1 MGRKRSFK
9 RDIHR
14 PAGRIRC
21 AKFDARASKPTIAA
35 PSFEVGGSGMVP
47 AGEQESAVCFV
58 STASQ
63 GEESDQSMGQAVST
77 REKSAQDTMD
87 SVQSDGRVIRG
98 LLAQR
103 IGQERLDLWFGRA
116 AQWNFEHNELS
127 IGLESS
133 FLVDCV
139 RSFCWDDLRSVLAE
153 WSPENC
159 KIRLQHNPS
168 LSAATPSPV
177 PVEPIRSPAK
187 VSMNPL
193 SSQSAPAPALSVVRD
208 DEYRAGTEVKSIR
221 ANVIHEPDLWN
232 DFVAGTSTR
241 LATTAAEMI
250 FERPGTISPLLIH
263 GPSGSGK
270 SHLARAIGQQL
281 RRRCNLRRTVVMTG
295 ETFTI
300 DFAESA
306 RGAGFA
312 SFRRKYRDVDAFVLD
327 DLQFC
332 LGKQATLAELRNTID
347 NLLRDRRQVVLVA
360 DRSLNELA
368 SLGGDLHAR
377 IGGGMTCGI
386 EPLDAETRRL
396 LLTRLLEKQQIV
408 LNAGTIQ
415 ALSESAGGDG
425 RAMHGIIFRLLTEQR
440 KFGRV
445 LTHDEAIAASLD
457 LIRSCQ
463 PVVRLSDIEKAVCD
477 NFRLDPKCLQTKG
490 KTKYVSGPRMLAM
503 FLARK
508 HTRAAYAEIG
518 QFFGNRQ
525 HSTVISA
532 QKKVEQWI
540 EKNEALPHGM
550 GSIGVREALRN
561 LELTLQVG

>member
-1 MGRKRSFK
+1 MG
-9 RDIHR
+9 D
-14 PAGRIRC
+14 
-21 AKFDARASKPTIAA
+21 
-35 PSFEVGGSGMVP
+35 
-47 AGEQESAVCFV
+47 
-58 STASQ
+58 
-63 GEESDQSMGQAVST
+63 AVST
-77 REKSAQDTMD
+77 SEKPVQNSFGSAP
-87 SVQSDGRVIRG
+87 VGG
-98 LLAQR
+98 LTVRDLLSQR

-116 AQWNFEHNELS
+116 ARWKFEHNELS
-127 IGLESS
+127 VGLESP

-139 RSFCWDDLRSVLAE
+139 RSFGWDELRSVLAE
-153 WSPENC
+153 VSDGNS
-159 KIRLQHNPS
+159 KIQLHAFESTDPAPSIATLAESARLPDIVSMMPRAAQAIRTSNLTVAHRDSRPS
-168 LSAATPSPV
+168 EADV
-177 PVEPIRSPAK
+177 KPIRPG
-187 VSMNPL
+187 
-193 SSQSAPAPALSVVRD
+193 VVCD
-208 DEYRAGTEVKSIR
+208 S
-221 ANVIHEPDLWN
+221 DLWA

-263 GPSGSGK
+263 GPSGAGK

-281 RRRCNLRRTVVMTG
+281 RRRCSLRRTIVMTG

-332 LGKQATLAELRNTID
+332 LGKQATLSELRNTID

-360 DRSLNELA
+360 DRSLNELTG
-368 SLGGDLHAR
+368 LGGDLHAR
-377 IGGGMTCGI
+377 ISGGMTCSI
-386 EPLDAETRRL
+386 EPLDAETRRQL
-396 LLTRLLEKQQIV
+396 LSRLLEQYQIS
-408 LNAGTIQ
+408 LSDGTLQ
-415 ALSESAGGDG
+415 SLSESLSGDG
-425 RAMHGIIFRLLTEQR
+425 RAIHGIVFRLLTEQR
-440 KFGRV
+440 KLGRN
-445 LTHDEAIAASLD
+445 LTHDEALASCLD

-463 PVVRLSDIEKAVCD
+463 PVIRLTDIEKAVCE

-490 KTKYVSGPRMLAM
+490 KTKFVSGPRMLAM

-518 QFFGNRQ
+518 QYFGNRQ

-540 EKNEALPHGM
+540 EKNELVPHGR
-550 GSIGVREALRN
+550 GSISVREALRN

>member
-1 MGRKRSFK
+1 MF
-9 RDIHR
+9 
-14 PAGRIRC
+14 
-21 AKFDARASKPTIAA
+21 
-35 PSFEVGGSGMVP
+35 
-47 AGEQESAVCFV
+47 
-58 STASQ
+58 STVNIVSQ
-63 GEESDQSMGQAVST
+63 GEESDQSMVQAVST
-77 REKSAQDTMD
+77 REKSTQGCID
-87 SVQSDGRVIRG
+87 SSLHDGRLIRD
-98 LLAQR
+98 LLSQR

-116 AQWNFEHNELS
+116 ARWAFEHNELS
-127 IGLESS
+127 IGLESP

-139 RSFCWDDLRSVLAE
+139 RSFCWDDLQSVLAE
-153 WSPENC
+153 WSNENC
-159 KIRLQHNPS
+159 KIRLLHHSS
-168 LSAATPSPV
+168 LVEATPSPV
-177 PVEPIRSPAK
+177 SAEAPRSSAR
-187 VSMNPL
+187 VSMNPAT
-193 SSQSAPAPALSVVRD
+193 SSETIRTPALSVVRD
-208 DEYRAGTEVKSIR
+208 GVNRSEVGVRSTLS
-221 ANVIHEPDLWN
+221 NPVHEPDLWN
-232 DFVAGTSTR
+232 DLVMGSSSR

-250 FERPGTISPLLIH
+250 FERPGTISPLMIH

-281 RRRCNLRRTVVMTG
+281 RRRCSLRRTVVMTG

-360 DRSLNELA
+360 DRSLNELTG
-368 SLGGDLHAR
+368 LGSDLHAR
-377 IGGGMTCGI
+377 IAGGMSCGI

-396 LLTRLLEKQQIV
+396 LLTRLLDKHQIS
-408 LNAGTIQ
+408 LNPGTVQ

-425 RAMHGIIFRLLTEQR
+425 RAMHGIVFRLLTEQR
-440 KFGRV
+440 KLNRT
-445 LTHDEAIAASLD
+445 LTHDEALAASLD

-463 PVVRLSDIEKAVCD
+463 PVIRLSDIEKAVCD

-532 QKKVEQWI
+532 QKKVEEWI
-540 EKNEALPHGM
+540 ANNEAVPHGM
-550 GSIGVREALRN
+550 GSIAVREALRN